1 MFKYLLTV
9 SFSLFLACSSAF
21 AQELQC
27 EVLIND
33 DQVTVTDKR
42 VFQNMQRE
50 IFNFMNN
57 QRWTSTLYKNE
68 ERIQAR
74 ILITITEVPTIGNY
88 KATVQI
94 LSARP
99 VYGTG
104 YETSVLSFFDKDW
117 VFEYNDAQPLQF
129 SENSYTSQLAS
140 LLTFYAY
147 LIIGLDNDS
156 FARLGGS
163 AMYDRAINVLNN
175 VTSQNSGSPGW
186 QAFEDTRNRYWLL
199 TNLRDPQIEPFR
211 TAVYNYFR
219 QGMDLFATKP
229 ADARTNI
236 LNAIKS
242 IQQVAQRRPGT
253 AIIRS
258 FFDAKSDEIF
268 SVFKGGNSSEK
279 QTVYAI
285 LSELDPT
292 NINKYQGLL
301 QR

>member
-1 MFKYLLTV
+1 MFKYLLSV
-9 SFSLFLACSSAF
+9 SFSFFLAGSTAF

-42 VFQNMQRE
+42 VFQNMQRD

-74 ILITITEVPTIGNY
+74 ILITIKEVPTIGNY
-88 KATVQI
+88 AATVQI

-104 YETSVLSFFDKDW
+104 YETSVLSFFDNDW

-129 SENSYTSQLAS
+129 SENAYTSQLAS

-175 VTSQNSGSPGW
+175 VTSQNSGAPGW

-258 FFDAKSDEIF
+258 FFDAKADEIL